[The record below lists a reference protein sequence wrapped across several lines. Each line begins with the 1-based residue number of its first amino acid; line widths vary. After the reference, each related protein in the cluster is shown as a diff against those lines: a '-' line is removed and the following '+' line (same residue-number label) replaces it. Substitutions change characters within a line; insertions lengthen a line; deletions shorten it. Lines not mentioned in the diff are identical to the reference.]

1 MLKTKSCFSLT
12 LVFLVFGLLSTAC
25 LSKETDRYTVLGNSA
40 SGSMDADVLRPRM
53 IKALVADFDTKHQPA
68 VWIKGIRKS
77 HTFSN
82 VSVIC
87 PSGDAQFDFD
97 CLQAFCGVD
106 TGTEND
112 RFYSTGFDVD
122 ASQDLYARKERKKF
136 REIHHIL
143 DKPNVLLYYKIP
155 LDVANS
161 YEKLFSKSALCAVF
175 NIGMIENPS
184 TEKLSPENASKLIEL
199 YVENWP
205 KFYSTHGSPT
215 KADFLEHAKNLSI

>member
-1 MLKTKSCFSLT
+1 MLKTKSCFSVT
-12 LVFLVFGLLSTAC
+12 LVFLLFGVPSTAC
-25 LSKETDRYTVLGNSA
+25 LSKETDRYTVLGNLN
-40 SGSMDADVLRPRM
+40 SGSMADDVLRPRM
-53 IKALVADFDTKHQPA
+53 IKALVADSDTKHQPA
-68 VWIKGIRKS
+68 AWIKGIRRS

-106 TGTEND
+106 AGTEND

-122 ASQDLYARKERKKF
+122 ATEDIFARKERKEF
-136 REIHHIL
+136 RETHHIL

-155 LDVANS
+155 LDVANRF
-161 YEKLFSKSALCAVF
+161 EMLFSKSELCGAF
-175 NIGMIENPS
+175 NMGMIENPS
-184 TEKLSPENASKLIEL
+184 IEKLSPKTASKLIEL